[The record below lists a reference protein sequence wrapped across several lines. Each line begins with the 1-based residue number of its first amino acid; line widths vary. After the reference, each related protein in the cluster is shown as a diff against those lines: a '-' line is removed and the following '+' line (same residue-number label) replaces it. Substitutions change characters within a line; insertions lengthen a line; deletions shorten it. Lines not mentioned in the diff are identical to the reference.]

1 MLDMDIGNS
10 VYLVTD
16 HKTTG
21 AGVPAVICGLYNRS
35 ARIAIEREEGTKTFD
50 VPLWDL
56 LPARACTAAIL
67 RVCYGVWESLDQQG
81 RSPGTLREAALVREL
96 ARAGL
101 AEKTA
106 EMCARLSW
114 DVDWSA
120 KSPLSAWLK
129 AIRSFYLPKLP
140 SV

>member
-1 MLDMDIGNS
+1 MLEMDIGNS

-21 AGVPAVICGLYNRS
+21 AGVPAVICGLYQRS

-56 LPARACTAAIL
+56 LPARAYTAKIL
-67 RVCYGVWESLDQQG
+67 RSCYSAWESLDHQG
-81 RSPGTLREAALVREL
+81 RSPGSLHEDDLVREL

-101 AEKTA
+101 AGKTA
-106 EMCARLSW
+106 EMCARLCW
-114 DVDWSA
+114 NVDWSA

-129 AIRSFYLPKLP
+129 AVRSFYLPR
-140 SV
+140 V

>member
-1 MLDMDIGNS
+1 MLEMDIGNA

-21 AGVPAVICGLYNRS
+21 AGVPALICGLYERS

-56 LPARACTAAIL
+56 LPARAYTAAIL
-67 RVCYGVWESLDQQG
+67 RVCYSAWESLDQQG
-81 RSPGTLREAALVREL
+81 RSPGSLHEDDLVREL

-106 EMCARLSW
+106 EMCVRLCW

-120 KSPLSAWLK
+120 NSPLSAWLK
-129 AIRSFYLPKLP
+129 AVRSFYLPR
-140 SV
+140 V

>member
-1 MLDMDIGNS
+1 MDIGNS

-21 AGVPAVICGLYNRS
+21 AGVPAVICGLYERS
-35 ARIAIEREEGTKTFD
+35 ARIAIERQEGTKTFD

-56 LPARACTAAIL
+56 LPARAYTAAIL
-67 RVCYGVWESLDQQG
+67 RVCYSAWESLDHQG
-81 RSPGTLREAALVREL
+81 RSPGSLHEDDLVKEL
-96 ARAGL
+96 ARTGL

-106 EMCARLSW
+106 EMCAGFAR

-129 AIRSFYLPKLP
+129 AVRSFYLPRLP
-140 SV
+140 YA

>member
-1 MLDMDIGNS
+1 MDIGSS

-16 HKTTG
+16 HKTAL
-21 AGVPAVICGLYNRS
+21 AGVPAVVCGVYERS
-35 ARIAIEREEGTKTFD
+35 ARIAIEREEGTKICE
-50 VPLWDL
+50 VPLLDL
-56 LPARACTAAIL
+56 LPARAYTAAIL
-67 RVCYGVWESLDQQG
+67 RACYSTWETLDREG
-81 RSPGTLREAALVREL
+81 RSPGTVRENELVREL

-120 KSPLSAWLK
+120 RSPLSAWLK
-129 AIRSFYLPKLP
+129 AIRSFYLPRI
-140 SV
+140 

>member
-1 MLDMDIGNS
+1 MDMGNS

-21 AGVPAVICGLYNRS
+21 AGVPAVICGLYERS
-35 ARIAIEREEGTKTFD
+35 ARIAIEREEGAKAFD

-56 LPARACTAAIL
+56 LPARAYTAAIL
-67 RVCYGVWESLDQQG
+67 RGCYSAWESLDHQG
-81 RSPGTLREAALVREL
+81 RSPGSLREGDLVREL

-106 EMCARLSW
+106 EMCARLCW

-129 AIRSFYLPKLP
+129 AVRSFYLPR
-140 SV
+140 V